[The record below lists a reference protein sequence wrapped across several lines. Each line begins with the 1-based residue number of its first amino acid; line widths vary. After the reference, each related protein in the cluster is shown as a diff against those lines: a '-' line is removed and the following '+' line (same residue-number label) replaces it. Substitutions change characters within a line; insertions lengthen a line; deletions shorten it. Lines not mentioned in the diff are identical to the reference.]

1 MATASPALRAQ
12 ASAGSGSSF
21 GQFIVAMVVVTILA
35 GAIGAIF
42 APRSASAPQGQA
54 SKEAPAAQAIGQS
67 GGVAPTSNMLDLPPI
82 VTNLGAPQDLWMR
95 LETSMIFDS
104 GAVPHP
110 DALAA
115 EIANDLLA
123 YLRTVSVSQIQGPI
137 GMQNLR
143 QDINERAAIRSG
155 GAVKELVIRTL
166 VIQ

>member
-1 MATASPALRAQ
+1 MAAASPASRAE

-21 GQFIVAMVVVTILA
+21 GQLIVAMLVVTILG
-35 GAIGAIF
+35 GAVGAIF
-42 APRSASAPQGQA
+42 APKAPSAPQGQA
-54 SKEAPAAQAIGQS
+54 SKEALAAAASGQG
-67 GGVAPTSNMLDLPPI
+67 GGVQTSIMIDLPPI
-82 VTNLGAPQDLWMR
+82 VTNLGAPQDLWVR
-95 LETSMIFDS
+95 LETSMIFDPV
-104 GAVPHP
+104 AVAHP